1 MKKVY
6 FLSAIA
12 ASILLIS
19 SCHKDPEN
27 HLLNVVYPSPYG
39 IVYADQELDS
49 IIFETFNS
57 YNTES
62 QVDWIEVVAG
72 ASHDVDYDYRNLY
85 AFKSLVSFEPNTTGK
100 TRVGAVRIDSY
111 DYSTA
116 AVFYQY
122 GFLNISRPEPGV
134 TAVRDSASFDLYVP
148 FIASEDSICFNVSN
162 PWTLSYAEGA
172 DQTWASF
179 DLAQGAAGKGKVTLT
194 VTPNPDTANGRVTV
208 LALKSGSVTNL
219 INIRQGAAVKDTEE

>member
-1 MKKVY
+1 M
-6 FLSAIA
+6 
-12 ASILLIS
+12 
-19 SCHKDPEN
+19 
-27 HLLNVVYPSPYG
+27 
-39 IVYADQELDS
+39 
-49 IIFETFNS
+49 
-57 YNTES
+57 
-62 QVDWIEVVAG
+62 
-72 ASHDVDYDYRNLY
+72 
-85 AFKSLVSFEPNTTGK
+85 
-100 TRVGAVRIDSY
+100 
-111 DYSTA
+111 
-116 AVFYQY
+116 
-122 GFLNISRPEPGV
+122 
-134 TAVRDSASFDLYVP
+134 TAVQDSASFDLYVP

>member
-1 MKKVY
+1 MKKVC

-72 ASHDVDYDYRNLY
+72 ASHEVNYDYRNLY
-85 AFKSLVSFEPNTTGK
+85 AFTSLVKFEPNTTGK

-122 GFLNISRPEPGV
+122 GFLNISHPEPSV
-134 TAVRDSASFDLYVP
+134 TAVPDSASFDLYVP
-148 FIASEDSICFNVSN
+148 FIASEDSICFNVSK
-162 PWTLSYAEGA
+162 PWTLTYAEGA
-172 DQTWASF
+172 DQTWTTF
-179 DLAQGAAGKGKVTLT
+179 DLVQGAAGKGKVTLT

-208 LALKSGSVTNL
+208 LALKSGNVTNL